1 MKQKCL
7 KLVTI
12 LSTVF
17 CLTACQG
24 QNKGSFSL
32 NSNYVQVIEELR
44 VKELRNPD
52 GLSHNTAYTETS
64 QENYK
69 AFKNK
74 IQIFSTKLSE
84 AFVKYEYSDTA
95 NIAISPLSVE
105 MCLGLAVYCA
115 NGQTRT
121 ELLNALD
128 VDFTTFNKYY
138 KLLFNELSH
147 ISKDASDQIASEL
160 SLTNSIWIDKDINL
174 SEDGLDDLK
183 NDYYCHSFEADFD
196 KYNKETTEAIE
207 YFIEQKTK
215 GLIQPDLQFD
225 PRTFFVLMN
234 TLYLKDIWNDWGGD
248 LNTTSETKF
257 KNANGNVSSKE
268 LLVGYSEYGKAIET
282 DDYSCF
288 FACTRYGRYLYFV
301 KPNEG
306 KALKDVFNKEAM
318 QYVLNHKNYVYQD
331 NEKLERYHTNCV
343 FPEFKADSDIDLIKM
358 FRDDLNVTSMFDP
371 AKCDF
376 SNIMKEPAPGYIEQF
391 KHIAKL
397 EVNKKGIEGA
407 AVTYMAYAGAPGPDE
422 YTDVYETF
430 EVDKEFGFILA
441 NYYGDI
447 IFSGT
452 VTNID

>member
-1 MKQKCL
+1 MKEKSL
-7 KLVTI
+7 KLITI

-17 CLTACQG
+17 CLAACQG
-24 QNKGSFSL
+24 QNKGSLSGNYSDVIKKL
-32 NSNYVQVIEELR
+32 N

-52 GLSHNTAYTETS
+52 DLEHVISYGQLNDS
-64 QENYK
+64 NYSN
-69 AFKNK
+69 FKDK
-74 IQIFSTKLSE
+74 MRVFSTKLSE
-84 AFVKYEYSDTA
+84 SFVKSDYDIKS
-95 NIAISPLSVE
+95 NIAISPLSIE

-138 KLLFNELSH
+138 KLLFNELSRLD
-147 ISKDASDQIASEL
+147 KDASDQVASEL
-160 SLTNSIWIDKDINL
+160 SLTNSIWIDNDINL
-174 SEDGLDDLK
+174 SETGLDDLK

-225 PRTFFVLMN
+225 PKTFFVLMN

-268 LLVGYSEYGKAIET
+268 LLVGYSEDGKAIET

-358 FRDDLNVTSMFDP
+358 FRNDFNVTSMFDP
-371 AKCDF
+371 MKCDF
-376 SNIMKEPAPGYIEQF
+376 SNIMKEPAPSYVEQF

-407 AVTYMAYAGAPGPDE
+407 AVTYMAYAGAAGPDE
-422 YTDVYETF
+422 YTDVYGTF
-430 EVDKEFGFILA
+430 EVDKEFGFILT
-441 NYYGDI
+441 NYDSDI
-447 IFSGT
+447 IFSGA

>member
-1 MKQKCL
+1 MKQKSL
-7 KLVTI
+7 KLITI

-17 CLTACQG
+17 CLAACQG
-24 QNKGSFSL
+24 QNKGSLSGDY
-32 NSNYVQVIEELR
+32 SEVIKKLK
-44 VKELRNPD
+44 VTELRNPD
-52 GLSHNTAYTETS
+52 GLDHTVARAQLNDP
-64 QENYK
+64 NYSN
-69 AFKNK
+69 FKDK
-74 IQIFSTKLSE
+74 MRVFSTKLSE
-84 AFVKYEYSDTA
+84 SFVKSDYDIKS
-95 NIAISPLSVE
+95 NIAISPLSIE

-138 KLLFNELSH
+138 KLLFNELSRLD
-147 ISKDASDQIASEL
+147 KDASDQVASEL
-160 SLTNSIWIDKDINL
+160 SLTNSIWIDNDINL
-174 SEDGLDDLK
+174 SETGLDDLK

-207 YFIEQKTK
+207 YFIEQKTR

-225 PRTFFVLMN
+225 PKTFIVLMN

-268 LLVGYSEYGKAIET
+268 LLVGYSEDGKAIET

-358 FRDDLNVTSMFDP
+358 FRNDFNVTSMFDP
-371 AKCDF
+371 MKCDF
-376 SNIMKEPAPGYIEQF
+376 SNIMKEPAPGYVEQF

-407 AVTYMAYAGAPGPDE
+407 AVTYMAYAGAAGPDE
-422 YTDVYETF
+422 YTDIYETF
-430 EVDKEFGFILA
+430 EVDKEFGFILT

>member
-1 MKQKCL
+1 MKQKSL
-7 KLVTI
+7 KLITI

-17 CLTACQG
+17 CLAACQG
-24 QNKGSFSL
+24 QNKGSLSGNYSDVIKKL
-32 NSNYVQVIEELR
+32 N

-52 GLSHNTAYTETS
+52 DLEHVISYGQLNDS
-64 QENYK
+64 NYSN
-69 AFKNK
+69 FKDK
-74 IQIFSTKLSE
+74 MRVFSTKLSE
-84 AFVKYEYSDTA
+84 SFVKSDYDIKS
-95 NIAISPLSVE
+95 NIAISPLSIE

-138 KLLFNELSH
+138 KLLFNELSRLD
-147 ISKDASDQIASEL
+147 KDASDQVASEL
-160 SLTNSIWIDKDINL
+160 SLTNSIWIDNDINL
-174 SEDGLDDLK
+174 SETGLDDLK

-225 PRTFFVLMN
+225 PKTFFVLMN

-268 LLVGYSEYGKAIET
+268 LLVGYSEDGKAIET

-358 FRDDLNVTSMFDP
+358 FRNGFNVTLMFDP
-371 AKCDF
+371 MKCDF
-376 SNIMKEPAPGYIEQF
+376 SNIMKEPAPGYVEQF

-407 AVTYMAYAGAPGPDE
+407 AVTYMAYAGAAGPDE
-422 YTDVYETF
+422 YTDIYETF
-430 EVDKEFGFILA
+430 EVDKEFGFILT

>member
-1 MKQKCL
+1 MKQNYL
-7 KLVTI
+7 KLITI

-17 CLTACQG
+17 CLAACQG
-24 QNKGSFSL
+24 QNKGSLSGDY
-32 NSNYVQVIEELR
+32 SEVIKKLK
-44 VKELRNPD
+44 VTELRNPD
-52 GLSHNTAYTETS
+52 GLDHTVARAQLNDS
-64 QENYK
+64 NYYN
-69 AFKNK
+69 FKDK
-74 IQIFSTKLSE
+74 MRVFSTKMSE
-84 AFVKYEYSDTA
+84 SFIKSDYDA
-95 NIAISPLSVE
+95 NKNITISPLSIE

-138 KLLFNELSH
+138 KLLFNELSRLD
-147 ISKDASDQIASEL
+147 KDASDQVASEL
-160 SLTNSIWIDKDINL
+160 SLTNSIWIDNDINL
-174 SEDGLDDLK
+174 SETGLDDLK

-225 PRTFFVLMN
+225 PKTFFVLMN

-268 LLVGYSEYGKAIET
+268 LLVGYSEDGKAIET

-343 FPEFKADSDIDLIKM
+343 FPEFKADAEIDLIPM
-358 FRDDLNVTSMFDP
+358 FTRDLNVTSMFDP
-371 AKCDF
+371 MKCDF

-407 AVTYMAYAGAPGPDE
+407 AVTYMAYAGAAGPDE
-422 YTDVYETF
+422 YTDVYGTF
-430 EVDKEFGFILA
+430 EVDKEFGFILT

>member
-1 MKQKCL
+1 MKQKGL
-7 KLVTI
+7 KLVTT

-17 CLTACQG
+17 CLAACQG
-24 QNKGSFSL
+24 GNKGSFSL

-52 GLSHNTAYTETS
+52 GLSHNASYTETS
-64 QENYK
+64 QEDYK

-95 NIAISPLSVE
+95 NITISPLSIE

-138 KLLFNELSH
+138 KLLFNELSN

-225 PRTFFVLMN
+225 PQTFFVLMN

-257 KNANGNVSSKE
+257 KNANGNVSNKE
-268 LLVGYSEYGKAIET
+268 LLVGYLVDGKAIET

-288 FACTRYGRYLYFV
+288 FTCTRYGRYLYFV

-358 FRDDLNVTSMFDP
+358 FNNDFNVTSMFDP
-371 AKCDF
+371 MKCDF

-430 EVDKEFGFILA
+430 EVDKEFGFILT
-441 NYYGDI
+441 NSYGDI

>member
-1 MKQKCL
+1 MKQKSL
-7 KLVTI
+7 KLITI

-17 CLTACQG
+17 CLAACQG
-24 QNKGSFSL
+24 QNKGSFSGNYSDVIKKL
-32 NSNYVQVIEELR
+32 N

-52 GLSHNTAYTETS
+52 DLEHVISYGQLNDS
-64 QENYK
+64 NYSN
-69 AFKNK
+69 FKDK
-74 IQIFSTKLSE
+74 MRVFSTKLSE
-84 AFVKYEYSDTA
+84 SFVKSDYDIKN
-95 NIAISPLSVE
+95 NIAISPLSIE

-138 KLLFNELSH
+138 KLLFNELSRLD
-147 ISKDASDQIASEL
+147 KDASDQVASEL
-160 SLTNSIWIDKDINL
+160 SLTNSIWIDNDINL
-174 SEDGLDDLK
+174 SETGLDDLK

-207 YFIEQKTK
+207 FFIEQKTK

-225 PRTFFVLMN
+225 PKTFFVLMN

-268 LLVGYSEYGKAIET
+268 LLVGYSEDGKAIET

-343 FPEFKADSDIDLIKM
+343 FPEFKAGSDIDLIKM
-358 FRDDLNVTSMFDP
+358 FRNDFNVTSMFDP
-371 AKCDF
+371 MKCDF
-376 SNIMKEPAPGYIEQF
+376 SNIMKEPAPGYVEQF

-407 AVTYMAYAGAPGPDE
+407 AVTYMAYAGAAGPDE
-422 YTDVYETF
+422 YTDIYETF
-430 EVDKEFGFILA
+430 EVDKEFGFILT

>member
-1 MKQKCL
+1 MKQNYL
-7 KLVTI
+7 KLITI

-17 CLTACQG
+17 CLAACQG
-24 QNKGSFSL
+24 QNKGSLSGDY
-32 NSNYVQVIEELR
+32 SEVIKKLK
-44 VKELRNPD
+44 VTELRNPD
-52 GLSHNTAYTETS
+52 GLDHTVARAQLNDP
-64 QENYK
+64 NYYN
-69 AFKNK
+69 FKDKMRVFSAKMSESFIKSDYDANK
-74 IQIFSTKLSE
+74 
-84 AFVKYEYSDTA
+84 
-95 NIAISPLSVE
+95 NITISPLSIE

-138 KLLFNELSH
+138 KLLFNELSKLD
-147 ISKDASDQIASEL
+147 KDASDQVASEL
-160 SLTNSIWIDKDINL
+160 SLTNSIWIDNDINL
-174 SEDGLDDLK
+174 SETGLDDLK

-225 PRTFFVLMN
+225 PKTFFVLMN

-268 LLVGYSEYGKAIET
+268 LLVGYSEDGKAIET

-343 FPEFKADSDIDLIKM
+343 FPEFKADADIDLIPM
-358 FRDDLNVTSMFDP
+358 FTRDLNVTSLFDP
-371 AKCDF
+371 MKCDF
-376 SNIMKEPAPGYIEQF
+376 SNIMQEPTPGYVEQF

-407 AVTYMAYAGAPGPDE
+407 AVTYMAYAGAAGPDE
-422 YTDVYETF
+422 YTDIYETF
-430 EVDKEFGFILA
+430 EVDKEFGFILT